1 VTLVNQVLCCCG
13 VCAFCGAFGNSSMTC
28 ATQNVIGFIAPLV
41 MQIFSL
47 LRGAKN
53 VRLHDYLFMM
63 ARIRFRKI
71 RSFVSIELLV
81 SWCFEVRCL
90 IFLYIRW
97 VWMFHHLIKINC

>member
-1 VTLVNQVLCCCG
+1 
-13 VCAFCGAFGNSSMTC
+13 
-28 ATQNVIGFIAPLV
+28 
-41 MQIFSL
+41 
-47 LRGAKN
+47 
-53 VRLHDYLFMM
+53 M

-90 IFLYIRW
+90 IFLYIRR